1 MKIVI
6 ISTSASIGG
15 AAIAA
20 SRLAAA
26 LCLKGH
32 EVTMVTLDGRSR
44 IAFLAERAE
53 IFLRNGLSRTE
64 LFKVSTARFGLPVA
78 SLPEVK
84 DADVI
89 LLGWFNQGLLSL
101 RELASLGKPLIWTMH
116 DMWAFTGI
124 CHHSLGCDRFTE
136 ECGFC
141 RFLRAPLRRRSD
153 LSHSVWLK
161 KDRVYKS
168 VPIHFVAVSR
178 WLADKARSSK
188 LLRGCPVSIIPNPH
202 PIYEYTPRR
211 GVENLIVM
219 GAARLDDPI
228 KGLDAAIIALNAVY
242 EHMPEARVVFFGRI
256 RNSGMLSRLKMPYQ
270 LAGMLDSAALKA
282 LYERAS
288 VVLSSSGFETSGNTL
303 IEGMAC
309 GAVPVSFD
317 RGGQTDIID
326 HLSTGYL
333 ASCGD
338 TDDLARG
345 IRWALKAELDPQML
359 HDAAESR
366 FGADAVASRYIDLIK
381 TL

>member
-1 MKIVI
+1 MKIAI
-6 ISTSASIGG
+6 ISTSATIGG
-15 AAIAA
+15 AAIAS
-20 SRLAAA
+20 SRLADA
-26 LCLKGH
+26 LSRQGQ
-32 EVTMVTLDGRSR
+32 EVAMITLDGRSR
-44 IAFLAERAE
+44 LPFLAERAE
-53 IFLRNGLSRTE
+53 IFARNGLSRTN
-64 LFKVSTARFGLPVA
+64 LFKVSTAAFGLPVA

-84 DADVI
+84 EADVV

-101 RELASLGKPLIWTMH
+101 GGLASLGKPIVWTMH

-124 CHHSLGCDRFTE
+124 CHHSLGCEGFKA
-136 ECGFC
+136 ECGRC
-141 RFLRAPLRRRSD
+141 RFIRRPLRRQSD
-153 LSHSVWLK
+153 MSHSVWRK
-161 KDRVYKS
+161 KNRIYRS
-168 VPIHFVAVSR
+168 LPIHFVAVSR
-178 WLADKARSSK
+178 WLAEKARSSS

-202 PIYEYTPRR
+202 PISDYTPRR
-211 GVENLIVM
+211 GRENLIVM

-228 KGLDAAIIALNAVY
+228 KGIDSAVTALNAVHDHIPDAKV
-242 EHMPEARVVFFGRI
+242 EFFGRI
-256 RNSGMLSRLKMPYQ
+256 RNARVLSRLRMPYS
-270 LAGMLDSAALKA
+270 LAGMLGNEALKD
-282 LYERAS
+282 LYGRAS

-345 IRWALKAELDPQML
+345 IRWALKTESDPQLL

-366 FGADAVASRYIDLIK
+366 FGADAVAARYIDLINS
-381 TL
+381 L